1 MSYARFSSDD
11 WKSDI
16 YAFCSGDNEVTIY
29 VAENRVKGVPKITV
43 EISKENIEEYV
54 KQHGAQLA
62 YLKTAKREKIT
73 LPHAG
78 ETFKLSFEDA
88 HAQLLKLRELGYHVP
103 QQCLDAIQEEAA
115 GDE

>member
-16 YAFCSGDNEVTIY
+16 YAFYSGDNEVTIY
-29 VAENRVKGVPKITV
+29 VAKNRVKNVPKITV
-43 EISKENIEEYV
+43 DLIKENIEEYV
-54 KQHGAQLA
+54 KQHGAQLD

-88 HAQLLKLRELGYHVP
+88 HAQLLKLRKLGYHVP
-103 QQCLDAIQEEAA
+103 QRCLDAIQEEATNN
-115 GDE
+115 E

>member
-54 KQHGAQLA
+54 KQHGAQLD

-88 HAQLLKLRELGYHVP
+88 HAQLLKLRKLGYHVP
-103 QQCLDAIQEEAA
+103 QRCLDAIQKEATNN
-115 GDE
+115 E